1 MLYTSVKNSK
11 KGCVLP
17 MLFFDKDSKRR
28 GPLFLLFLA
37 IIIIA
42 LAIFLLWIALLF
54 ILPFGVFFIWKNEK
68 FSKPIR
74 IMVTCFL
81 AIGWIACIVI
91 TTQPKQPSVDN
102 YVSTV
107 SKNAPS
113 SNLEENMS
121 AQLPEQTSVDKS
133 ASTVSTTTLSQGS
146 EENTP
151 AQPLETEPNLN
162 ETSDLFESVYVPY
175 AQKEKP
181 FDFNSIKT
189 FIESTSYLSEISAPA
204 DSFIDAGYINVYN
217 KIGDY
222 VYFNFDDGDSAFSNV
237 SFFQAST
244 KANVSFNNATNQQ
257 SDSYKISGYSTY
269 STVSGVDE
277 QRKFLFPSTKST
289 LEDTQ
294 TQLPQTEPIPRENI
308 IGTSNKDI
316 NDIGKNLNP
325 KAVHND
331 TTGNWKYVTIS
342 DYIDFNEYALSY
354 YNKYFANNNEIHAVV
369 NPLLKTT
376 TKISVSHSGDMLY
389 ISIYEYV
396 DGEENDAK
404 ILYSGSLLDEYFI
417 YTDNGDIEDIQD

>member
-1 MLYTSVKNSK
+1 MNANNQPK
-11 KGCVLP
+11 KQISIILVILALIFIFPLG
-17 MLFFDKDSKRR
+17 
-28 GPLFLLFLA
+28 LFLMWKDKRFNKPVR
-37 IIIIA
+37 III
-42 LAIFLLWIALLF
+42 
-54 ILPFGVFFIWKNEK
+54 
-68 FSKPIR
+68 
-74 IMVTCFL
+74 TCFL
-81 AIGWIACIVI
+81 VIGCIGYAIP
-91 TTQPKQPSVDN
+91 PK
-102 YVSTV
+102 Y
-107 SKNAPS
+107 
-113 SNLEENMS
+113 
-121 AQLPEQTSVDKS
+121 PEQTSVDKS